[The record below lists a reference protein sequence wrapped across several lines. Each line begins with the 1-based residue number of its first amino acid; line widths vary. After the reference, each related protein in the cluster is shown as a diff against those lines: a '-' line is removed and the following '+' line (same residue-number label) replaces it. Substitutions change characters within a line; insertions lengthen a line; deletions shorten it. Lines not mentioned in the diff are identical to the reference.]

1 MDGTHMNNTRRV
13 FLVTGA
19 MGCIGAW
26 TLYHLRQRGERVVSF
41 DLSDN
46 RARINL
52 LLTPQEQADIT
63 FVKGDL
69 TQFEQV
75 FDAVTTHGITH
86 IVHLAA
92 LQVPFCRANPVL
104 GAQVN
109 VVGTVN
115 VFEAAKQAGLRH
127 IAQASSIAVYGAPD
141 EYPPGLLA
149 TDAPTHPHTLYG
161 VYKVADEGIARVY
174 WQDYQISSTALRP
187 YTVYGLGRDQ
197 GVTSEPTQAMQAA
210 AAGVPYAMSFNGTMQ
225 FQWASD
231 VAQQFIDTA
240 LYPLDGAFGF
250 NLGGTP
256 VAVETVAAM
265 IRRFRPQ
272 AAITVAEKR
281 LPFPEGFD
289 DQDLRSHFSTVYDTP
304 LEEGIRQT
312 LDQISER
319 LADGRLQR

>member
-1 MDGTHMNNTRRV
+1 MPDTQRV

-26 TLYHLRQRGERVVSF
+26 TLYHLRRRGEQVVSF

-46 RARINL
+46 RARVNL
-52 LLTPQEQADIT
+52 LLTPDEQADIR
-63 FVKGDL
+63 FVRGDL
-69 TQFEQV
+69 TDTQQV
-75 FDAVTTHGITH
+75 SAALTAHGVTH
-86 IVHLAA
+86 IIHLAA

-115 VFEAAKQAGLRH
+115 IFEAAKQAGLRH
-127 IAQASSIAVYGAPD
+127 VAYASSIAVYGKPD

-149 TDAPTHPHTLYG
+149 ADAPFRPHTLYG

-197 GVTSEPTQAMQAA
+197 GLTSEPTYAMQAA
-210 AAGVPYAMSFNGTMQ
+210 VAGVPYSITFNGTMQ
-225 FQWASD
+225 FHWASD
-231 VAQQFIDTA
+231 VAQQFIDSA

-250 NLGGTP
+250 NLGGVP
-256 VAVETVAAM
+256 VSVETVADL

-289 DQDLRSHFSTVYDTP
+289 DSELRRHFPTVYDTP
-304 LEEGIRQT
+304 LEDGIRET
-312 LDQISER
+312 LEQMGLR
-319 LADGRLQR
+319 LADGRLRP